1 MEQLSQKNQMIQTLY
16 DFKCESYQNT
26 KLNDENLLI
35 DEDYVRIHMEHNDA
49 S

>member
-1 MEQLSQKNQMIQTLY
+1 MIQTLY
-16 DFKCESYQNT
+16 DFKCESYQTT
-26 KLNDENLLI
+26 KLNDEKLLI